1 MAKHPMLLL
10 LLAVWVLAVGLWLDA
25 EARKPPIV
33 KKLCG
38 QKFIRAAAQI
48 CEHLGSRWSRSAI
61 LTQELMGN
69 AFPDAGPDGNTK
81 LDEAVASSKRQ
92 KKSPK
97 TFSRGP
103 RSWRKL
109 RVAVWHSRNFMRHCC
124 NRGCT
129 KKYISRYC

>member
-61 LTQELMGN
+61 LTQELMGLQGDTIQKLTLKC
-69 AFPDAGPDGNTK
+69 FPSPRQRRLGG
-81 LDEAVASSKRQ
+81 VARL
-92 KKSPK
+92 P
-97 TFSRGP
+97 
-103 RSWRKL
+103 
-109 RVAVWHSRNFMRHCC
+109 VAVESLDPESETCGASPRAQ
-124 NRGCT
+124 
-129 KKYISRYC
+129 